1 VANSTAD
8 SLDLYAKVED
18 LLGVKEAA
26 PSLYAHYLLFL
37 NSVDFD
43 TLLDVGC
50 GSGDFLRQM
59 HGALD
64 IPQVKG
70 VDLSPLMVSQTLAQG
85 YDAQCIDLCDLEGQY
100 DVITAVFDMLNYL
113 DKAQLK
119 RFLKC
124 IFEHLNT
131 GGVFLC
137 DINTLYGFENVAV
150 GAYIV
155 DDETRFLTVDSEFE
169 EGEYISEFTLFEKE
183 GKGIHGCFEKSKETI
198 KQFYH
203 SFKEIVQYSGLELLQ
218 SDEVNLYDFDEADKV
233 FLVFKKV

>member
-1 VANSTAD
+1 MDKNSSS

-26 PSLYAHYLLFL
+26 PRLYAHYLLFL

-59 HGALD
+59 QGALD
-64 IPQVKG
+64 IPKVKG
-70 VDLSPLMVSQTLAQG
+70 IDLSPLMVAQTVKEG
-85 YDAQCIDLCDLEGQY
+85 YDAACIDLCDLNGSY

-113 DKAQLK
+113 NKEQLSL
-119 RFLKC
+119 FLTCVK
-124 IFEHLNT
+124 EHLNE

-150 GAYIV
+150 GSYIV
-155 DDETRFLTVDSEFE
+155 DDNKRFLTVDSDFE
-169 EGEYISEFTLFEKE
+169 KGEYISEFTLFEKE
-183 GKGIHGCFEKSKETI
+183 GECFQKSQETI
-198 KQFYH
+198 RQYH
-203 SFKEIVQYSGLELLQ
+203 HSVKDIVTLSALELLVD
-218 SDEVNLYDFDEADKV
+218 DEVTLYEMEEADKS
-233 FLVFKKV
+233 FLVLQKN

>member
-1 VANSTAD
+1 VLSNSPN

-50 GSGDFLRQM
+50 GSGDFLRQTQ
-59 HGALD
+59 GALD
-64 IPQVKG
+64 IPKVKG
-70 VDLSPLMVSQTLAQG
+70 IDLSPLMVAKTIKQG
-85 YDAQCIDLCDLEGQY
+85 YDAECINLCDLNASY

-113 DKAQLK
+113 NKEQLK
-119 RFLKC
+119 HFLFCVK
-124 IFEHLNT
+124 EHLDD

-150 GAYIV
+150 GSYIG
-155 DDETRFLTVDSEFE
+155 DDNERFLTVDSDFVS
-169 EGEYISEFTLFEKE
+169 GEYISEFTLFEKE
-183 GKGIHGCFEKSKETI
+183 NECFKKSQEII
-198 KQFYH
+198 KQYLHTFE
-203 SFKEIVQYSGLELLQ
+203 EIEKLSGLKLVSQDDVYLYTEEL
-218 SDEVNLYDFDEADKV
+218 ADKA
-233 FLVFKKV
+233 FLAFQKR